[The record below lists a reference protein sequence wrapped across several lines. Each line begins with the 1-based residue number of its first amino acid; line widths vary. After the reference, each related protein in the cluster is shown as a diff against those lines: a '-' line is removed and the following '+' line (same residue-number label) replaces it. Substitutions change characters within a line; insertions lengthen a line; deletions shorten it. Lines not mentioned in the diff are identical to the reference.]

1 MTTRLTL
8 RLTDAQADTVGWL
21 MDRKGLR
28 HDERHPRDTIGE
40 LLLDYARELRGH
52 DEHVE
57 NLRRGQ
63 HELQVELDAMRRER
77 DGVAEALEKERAN
90 RRRDRERHAAVRT
103 SLDRALKTIERVRS
117 SRDRYRDLV
126 ARALAA
132 LLGTRPSDDL
142 GSLERRFRLA
152 LRKAGFEL
160 PPRRTASVGRQRSP
174 KKRKTA
180 G

>member
-1 MTTRLTL
+1 MRLTL

-28 HDERHPRDTIGE
+28 HDERHPRDMIGE
-40 LLLDYARELRGH
+40 LLLDYARVLHGH
-52 DEHVE
+52 DEHAA
-57 NLRRGQ
+57 NLQRGQ
-63 HELQVELDAMRRER
+63 HQLRVELDAMRRER

-90 RRRDRERHAAVRT
+90 RRRDRERHAGVRT
-103 SLDRALKTIERVRS
+103 SLARALKTIERVRE

-126 ARALAA
+126 ARAVAA
-132 LLGTRPSDDL
+132 LLGTRRSDDL
-142 GSLERRFRLA
+142 GSLERRLRLA

-160 PPRRTASVGRQRSP
+160 PPRREVPARRPQSP
-174 KKRKTA
+174 GKRGTA